1 MQICHRDLKLENTLL
16 DDSIAPRLKICDFGY
31 SKSSVLHSQP
41 KSTVGTPAYIA
52 PEVLARKEYDG
63 KVADVWSC
71 GVTLYV
77 MLVGAYPF
85 EDPDEP
91 KNFRKTLTRIISVQ
105 YAVPDF
111 VRVSMECRH
120 LLSRI
125 FVAKPEQR
133 ITIPEIKNHPWFL
146 KNLPIEMTD
155 EYQMNLQLVDMNVP
169 SQSLEE
175 IMSIILEAR
184 KPGDGLKH
192 AGQLPGLGSMELDD
206 IDVDDIDVED
216 SGDFVCAL

>member
-1 MQICHRDLKLENTLL
+1 
-16 DDSIAPRLKICDFGY
+16 
-31 SKSSVLHSQP
+31 VLHSQP

-91 KNFRKTLTRIISVQ
+91 KNFRKTLTRILSVQ
-105 YAVPDF
+105 YAIPDF

-125 FVAKPEQR
+125 FVGSPEQV
-133 ITIPEIKNHPWFL
+133 IVFTQNIL
-146 KNLPIEMTD
+146 MTTNT
-155 EYQMNLQLVDMNVP
+155 QNFC
-169 SQSLEE
+169 
-175 IMSIILEAR
+175 ILLIHWVFACSE
-184 KPGDGLKH
+184 
-192 AGQLPGLGSMELDD
+192 
-206 IDVDDIDVED
+206 
-216 SGDFVCAL
+216 